1 LAASGCRLC
10 RIAKERRILIT
21 HWAGNAYQKL
31 IGPAYDSFRWRL
43 FQKSGCLITA
53 NGEDDDK
60 IQPEGLDNYKVPPPA
75 EFIEP
80 LSANP
85 EQLNVVSVEEPSDI
99 QIIDDV
105 QEVEDAEIAVESIE
119 DNPEDRSEDDEL
131 IGREIKALYENDWYK
146 GEIRY
151 FNSRIGKYKVRFN
164 DGDEDFVGIDEIDGV
179 EVVLL

>member
-1 LAASGCRLC
+1 M
-10 RIAKERRILIT
+10 
-21 HWAGNAYQKL
+21 
-31 IGPAYDSFRWRL
+31 

-85 EQLNVVSVEEPSDI
+85 GQLNVVSVEEPSE
-99 QIIDDV
+99 IDDV
-105 QEVEDAEIAVESIE
+105 QEVEDAEIVVESIE

-131 IGREIKALYENDWYK
+131 IGREIKALYENGWYK